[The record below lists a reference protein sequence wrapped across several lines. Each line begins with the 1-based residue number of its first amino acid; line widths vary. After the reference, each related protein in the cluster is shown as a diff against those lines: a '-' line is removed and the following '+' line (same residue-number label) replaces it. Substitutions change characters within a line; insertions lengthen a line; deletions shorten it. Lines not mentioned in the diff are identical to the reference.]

1 MSDLDKKYPLRLD
14 TRIDFKNLIPHFYI
28 SDNETSDFYI
38 KFTNDNQPVSV
49 ENVVIAIVVVNP
61 NSQINS
67 SLLDVNI
74 DKGLI
79 YCNLPNELKNVVGV
93 YKAKIM
99 CISEEERLVSNTFEY
114 KVDMDEFAIL
124 NEVVENSDEIL
135 LLTQMLS
142 QINVISTEEGKRI
155 ENENIR
161 LVNETERT
169 TNETNRINNEDERKS
184 NELERITNETKRNN
198 DENERQLKEAE
209 RNENELNRESQELIR
224 QNNELDRIAYDEVI
238 ENNENER
245 RLKESERISNEES
258 RIESENTRNMNESN
272 RKNNEQMRKN
282 NEDNRKFEFTAMK
295 ESLNNLALDINNIK
309 NDILNGES
317 NRVLS
322 EEDRKSTE
330 KLRINN
336 EDVRITNEEA
346 RVKNEDTRLKSEEIR
361 VSNEDT
367 RERSENARKTNE
379 NTRVSNEN
387 KRITAES
394 TRSSNENIRVNAE
407 NRRRNEHTARM
418 DEIDEALA
426 NLPNSLPVANQTT
439 LGGIKVGT
447 GLSITAD
454 GILSATGGGSG
465 DGFNTISS
473 NLILSLTASEIQNS
487 IDSGTEITL
496 SSLDGIFD
504 ENKRYIV
511 EFLGERKLSSVYPTN
526 NNEVIHW
533 NISCNFGD
541 SLVDLYY
548 STSDNVMKLG
558 IVKKDTDTTITATDF
573 KVYEETVVPFDAK
586 YLPMNLTMQNSISM
600 GRIGEIGN
608 YSIALGFCAEAS
620 GYYSFSQGRKTK
632 ATGDYSHA
640 EGYDTT
646 ASSNASHTEGIGTT
660 ASGNASHAEGY
671 GTKAS
676 NYYSHSE
683 GCGTTASGIISHAEG
698 FGTKATGG
706 YSHVEGS
713 YTTASSSNQHVQGKY
728 NIEDTENKYAH
739 IVGNGTDDKARS
751 NAHTLDWNG
760 NAWYQGKLSQDGTP
774 SEDKD
779 LATKKYVDS
788 QISTVEL
795 TIPTAY
801 THPTSH
807 PASMITGLS
816 TVATSGSYNDLS
828 NKPTIPTVPSSLPA
842 NGGNADTVGGYTI
855 WVGTQAQ
862 YDALGTYS
870 DTTIYMIKEG

>member
-14 TRIDFKNLIPHFYI
+14 TRINFKNLIPHFYI
-28 SDNETSDFYI
+28 SDNDTSDFYI

-124 NEVVENSDEIL
+124 NEVVEDSDEIL

-198 DENERQLKEAE
+198 DENERQLKETE
-209 RNENELNRESQELIR
+209 RNESELNRESQELIR

-245 RLKESERISNEES
+245 HLKESERISNEES
-258 RIESENTRNMNESN
+258 RANSENIRI
-272 RKNNEQMRKN
+272 NNENNRERNEQIRQN
-282 NEDNRKFEFTAMK
+282 NEEDRKFEFTMMNQ
-295 ESLNNLALDINNIK
+295 SLNDLSLGVNSVK
-309 NDILNGES
+309 NDILNNES
-317 NRVLS
+317 NRISS
-322 EEDRKSTE
+322 EEDRKSNE
-330 KLRINN
+330 ELRINN

-367 RERSENARKTNE
+367 RERNENARKTNE

-439 LGGIKVGT
+439 LGGIKVGA

-454 GILSATGGGSG
+454 GILSATGGG
-465 DGFNTISS
+465 TV
-473 NLILSLTASEIQNS
+473 
-487 IDSGTEITL
+487 DSVNW
-496 SSLDGIFD
+496 
-504 ENKRYIV
+504 ENVVGK
-511 EFLGERKLSSVYPTN
+511 PTFAT
-526 NNEVIHW
+526 VA
-533 NISCNFGD
+533 
-541 SLVDLYY
+541 
-548 STSDNVMKLG
+548 TS
-558 IVKKDTDTTITATDF
+558 
-573 KVYEETVVPFDAK
+573 
-586 YLPMNLTMQNSISM
+586 
-600 GRIGEIGN
+600 
-608 YSIALGFCAEAS
+608 
-620 GYYSFSQGRKTK
+620 
-632 ATGDYSHA
+632 
-640 EGYDTT
+640 
-646 ASSNASHTEGIGTT
+646 
-660 ASGNASHAEGY
+660 
-671 GTKAS
+671 
-676 NYYSHSE
+676 
-683 GCGTTASGIISHAEG
+683 
-698 FGTKATGG
+698 
-706 YSHVEGS
+706 GS
-713 YTTASSSNQHVQGKY
+713 YNDLT
-728 NIEDTENKYAH
+728 NK
-739 IVGNGTDDKARS
+739 
-751 NAHTLDWNG
+751 
-760 NAWYQGKLSQDGTP
+760 P
-774 SEDKD
+774 
-779 LATKKYVDS
+779 
-788 QISTVEL
+788 

-801 THPTSH
+801 THPDTH

-855 WVGTQAQ
+855 WIGTQAQ